1 MLPLLL
7 AFAAV
12 IALFTLGV
20 RFGVVIIGKVL
31 GRVVHE
37 RHHNAEYITSTGQ
50 VPEAWTRPYFERIDE
65 LQANGE
71 LDAGVRERRVA
82 RLEAQAKRRSIKG
95 IDDLLRYFSR
105 APVFAD
111 DHSRRVL
118 MEELESAK
126 ETWLEYM
133 RKEKK

>member
-20 RFGVVIIGKVL
+20 RWGVVIIGKVL

-50 VPEAWTRPYFERIDE
+50 VPEAWTRPYFERIDGV
-65 LQANGE
+65 QANGE

>member
-20 RFGVVIIGKVL
+20 RFGVVIVGKVL

-50 VPEAWTRPYFERIDE
+50 VPEAWTRPYFERIDA
-65 LQANGE
+65 LQADAE
-71 LDAGVRERRVA
+71 LDAAVRERRIA
-82 RLEAQAKRRSIKG
+82 RLDAKAKRRSIKG

-111 DHSRRVL
+111 EHSRRVL

-126 ETWLEYM
+126 ETWLEYL
-133 RKEKK
+133 RKGK

>member
-20 RFGVVIIGKVL
+20 RFGVVIVGKVL

-50 VPEAWTRPYFERIDE
+50 VPEAWTRPYFERIDA
-65 LQANGE
+65 LQANAE
-71 LDAGVRERRVA
+71 LDAAVRERRIA

-111 DHSRRVL
+111 EHSRRVL

-126 ETWLEYM
+126 ETWLEYL
-133 RKEKK
+133 RKGK

>member
-20 RFGVVIIGKVL
+20 RFGVVIVGKVL

-50 VPEAWTRPYFERIDE
+50 VPEAWTRPYFERIDA

-71 LDAGVRERRVA
+71 LDAAVRERRIA

-111 DHSRRVL
+111 EHSRRVL

-126 ETWLEYM
+126 ETWLEYL
-133 RKEKK
+133 RKGK

>member
-20 RFGVVIIGKVL
+20 RFGVVIVGKVL

-50 VPEAWTRPYFERIDE
+50 VPEAWTRPYFERIDA

-71 LDAGVRERRVA
+71 LDAAVRERRIA

-111 DHSRRVL
+111 EHSRRVL

-126 ETWLEYM
+126 ETWLEYV
-133 RKEKK
+133 RKGK

>member
-20 RFGVVIIGKVL
+20 RFGVVIVGKVL

-50 VPEAWTRPYFERIDE
+50 VPEAWTRPYFERIDA
-65 LQANGE
+65 LQADAE
-71 LDAGVRERRVA
+71 LDAAVRERRIA
-82 RLEAQAKRRSIKG
+82 RLDAQAKRRSIKG

-111 DHSRRVL
+111 EHSRRVL

-126 ETWLEYM
+126 ETWLEYL
-133 RKEKK
+133 RKGK

>member
-20 RFGVVIIGKVL
+20 RWGVVIIGKVL

-65 LQANGE
+65 VQANGE

>member
-20 RFGVVIIGKVL
+20 RFGVVIVGKVL

-71 LDAGVRERRVA
+71 LDAAVRERRIA

-111 DHSRRVL
+111 EHSRRVL

-126 ETWLEYM
+126 ETWLEYL
-133 RKEKK
+133 RKGK

>member
-7 AFAAV
+7 AFVAV

-20 RFGVVIIGKVL
+20 RWGVVIIGKVL

-37 RHHNAEYITSTGQ
+37 RHQNAEYITSTGQ
-50 VPEAWTRPYFERIDE
+50 VPEAWTKPYFQQIDA
-65 LQANGE
+65 LQANGD
-71 LDAGVRERRVA
+71 LDPAVRERRIA

-111 DHSRRVL
+111 DYSRRVL
-118 MEELESAK
+118 MEDLESAK
-126 ETWLEYM
+126 KTWLEYM
-133 RKEKK
+133 RKEK

>member
-50 VPEAWTRPYFERIDE
+50 VPEAWTRPYFERIDR
-65 LQANGE
+65 LQADGE
-71 LDAGVRERRVA
+71 LDAAVRERRIA

-111 DHSRRVL
+111 EHSRRVL

-126 ETWLEYM
+126 ETWLEYI
-133 RKEKK
+133 RKEK